1 MLSSFSF
8 DLILLGSMVVTATL
22 SGLAAYRTYRGSVLD
37 DLIGDRQ
44 LVTLLRKREL
54 LEDFAKGSLRCDVCG
69 EPLYRENLRLVVSDG
84 TDLRFSCGRLRCTS
98 DFIAR
103 RARMLEASVAG

>member
-8 DLILLGSMVVTATL
+8 DLMLLGSMAITAAL
-22 SGLAAYRTYRGSVLD
+22 SGLAAYKTHKASVLD

-44 LVTLLRKREL
+44 LVALLRKREL
-54 LEDFAKGSLRCDVCG
+54 LEDFAKGALRCDVCG
-69 EPLYRENLRLVVSDG
+69 ESLHRGNLRLIVSDD
-84 TDLRFSCGRLRCTS
+84 TSLRFSCGRLRCTS
-98 DFIAR
+98 DFIAS